1 MSWEEYWEDLLKNK
15 KLISVVREMNEVDDA
30 LENEFRIEDICRKI
44 YYDYNQKWENE
55 LKTVKSGLQEIL
67 DGFQGVHL
75 QTSRVKSVD
84 SVLEKVITKRYAH
97 LKNSNNLYTKITGV
111 NYKDIITD
119 LIGMRLIISYRG
131 KWDIIHEAIISAF
144 PYVDNQLYHKGKLI
158 PHSEGGE
165 QFLAEIP
172 KVYYAYGDNLEM
184 FQEYNVELIYRD
196 NGYRSVHYTISY
208 KQTYIELQVRT
219 IYDEA
224 WSDCDHNY
232 VYKHEEN
239 DSHSA
244 LKQISGVLCQLT
256 NISNDIGENMRDIY
270 EKDAII
276 DVGNGIWEASGK
288 EIEIFDETISSL
300 RKAQQKLQGFREHLV
315 CREGD
320 INNDEKRE

>member
-1 MSWEEYWEDLLKNK
+1 MSWKKYWDNLLETK
-15 KLISVVREMNEVDDA
+15 KLISVVQEMDEVDAA
-30 LENEFRIEDICRKI
+30 LESGVRVEEICRRI
-44 YYDYNQKWENE
+44 FCDYNQNWENE

-97 LKNSNNLYTKITGV
+97 LKDPNSLYSKITGD
-111 NYKDIITD
+111 NYKDILTD

-131 KWDIIHEAIISAF
+131 KWSVIHEAIVNAF
-144 PYVDNQLYHKGKLI
+144 PYVDDQRYSKDKLI
-158 PHSEGGE
+158 PHSEKGE

-172 KVYYAYGDNLEM
+172 KVYYAYGDDLAIY
-184 FQEYNVELIYRD
+184 QRYNVELIYRD
-196 NGYRSVHYTISY
+196 NGYRSVHYIISY
-208 KQTYIELQVRT
+208 KHTYIELQVRT

-244 LKQISGVLCQLT
+244 LKQISGILCQLT
-256 NISNDIGENMRDIY
+256 NISNDIGESMRDIY
-270 EKDAII
+270 EEEAIV
-276 DVGNGIWEASGK
+276 DKGNGIWEASYK
-288 EIEIFDETISSL
+288 EINAFDETISHL
-300 RKAQQKLQGFREHLV
+300 EKAQQELKVFREHLQ
-315 CREGD
+315 CREGGAD
-320 INNDEKRE
+320 NG